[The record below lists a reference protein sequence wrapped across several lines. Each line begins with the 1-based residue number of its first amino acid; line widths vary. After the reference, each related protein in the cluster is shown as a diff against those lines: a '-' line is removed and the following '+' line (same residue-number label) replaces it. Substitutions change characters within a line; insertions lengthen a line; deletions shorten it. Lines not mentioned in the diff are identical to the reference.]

1 METMKKKLMM
11 LVLSLVLCVTTV
23 GQFSTPVQA
32 EEEQITLL
40 KLIKGQTVLQSMIK
54 TGSRLRL

>member
-32 EEEQITLL
+32 EERTDYV
-40 KLIKGQTVLQSMIK
+40 IKVNKGTNCV
-54 TGSRLRL
+54 TAAPWRNG